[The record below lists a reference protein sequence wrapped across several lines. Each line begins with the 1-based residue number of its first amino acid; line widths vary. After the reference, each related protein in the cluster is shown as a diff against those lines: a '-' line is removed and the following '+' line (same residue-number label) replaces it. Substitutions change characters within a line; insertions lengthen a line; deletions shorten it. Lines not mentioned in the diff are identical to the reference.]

1 MILQLPKGYDT
12 EIGQRGTRLSGGQA
26 QRVGIARAL
35 YGEPRLVVLD
45 EPNSNLDAM
54 GEEALLLT
62 LAGLKKDG
70 VTVVIVAHRPSILA
84 GVDKIL
90 ALRPDGTVDAVGPRT
105 EVIQQFTRRANP
117 RRSQRRSPRSPP
129 ARS

>member
-1 MILQLPKGYDT
+1 
-12 EIGQRGTRLSGGQA
+12 
-26 QRVGIARAL
+26 
-35 YGEPRLVVLD
+35 
-45 EPNSNLDAM
+45 M

-105 EVIQQFTRRANP
+105 EVIQQFTKRANP
-117 RRSQRRSPRSPP
+117 TPQP
-129 ARS
+129 APAQPAGKVVTLQTPDHGVKT